1 MLFNNFQ
8 CCEEAFMESLWGRMS
23 WIGSAVAVALTAA
36 CSSQTPSVISLES
49 SESISAQTAIACN
62 NTTCTSLPLPEP
74 EPSVVPLP
82 PPIVVTAAD
91 VEDIEVQI
99 LESFPPQVQVVA
111 RGFLPNPCYRLGT
124 PRIRQVGNRIRVFL
138 PAITRT
144 DLICT
149 QVLVEF
155 DETIPLGTFTERGI
169 YSVNVNRVSERF
181 RL

>member
-1 MLFNNFQ
+1 MKN
-8 CCEEAFMESLWGRMS
+8 LWGRMS
-23 WIGSAVAVALTAA
+23 WMGSAVAIALTAA
-36 CSSQTPSVISLES
+36 CSSQTPGVISLDS
-49 SESISAQTAIACN
+49 SESTSAQTAIACN
-62 NTTCTSLPLPEP
+62 STTCTSLPLPEP

-82 PPIVVTAAD
+82 PPIDVIPAD
-91 VEDIEVQI
+91 VEDIEVEI
-99 LESFPPQVQVVA
+99 LESFPPRVRVVA

-124 PRIRQVGNRIRVFL
+124 PRIRQVRNRIRVYL

-155 DETIPLGTFTERGI
+155 EETIPLGTFTERGI
-169 YSVNVNRVSERF
+169 YNVNVNGVSERF

>member
-1 MLFNNFQ
+1 MK
-8 CCEEAFMESLWGRMS
+8 SLWGRMS
-23 WIGSAVAVALTAA
+23 WIGSAVVVALTAA
-36 CSSQTPSVISLES
+36 CSSQTPSVISLDN
-49 SESISAQTAIACN
+49 SESTSAQTAIACN
-62 NTTCTSLPLPEP
+62 NTTCTSLPLPDP

-82 PPIVVTAAD
+82 PPIAVIPAD

-124 PRIRQVGNRIRVFL
+124 PRIRQVRNRIRVYL

-155 DETIPLGTFTERGI
+155 EETISLGTFEDSGV